1 MRQKVQKDGTSSSIV
16 STPCGWLSTKAI
28 AMGGISRPKAETI
41 SWLIFELSMVVSL
54 KFDLSIA

>member
-16 STPCGWLSTKAI
+16 STPCGWLSTRAI
-28 AMGGISRPKAETI
+28 AMGEISSPKAEEI
-41 SWLIFELSMVVSL
+41 SWSIFALSMVASR